1 MEDIKLSLTIVLP
14 GSTMMSEQECSKNS
28 AENYNHFTMTVGSK
42 HDRKNIHFATRK
54 CKTAVMVM
62 QLGKDTYD
70 YFTAKSKN
78 RRLDVQNCPS
88 WSRPDIW
95 YNLSVEQRLKKHL
108 ARITADRGGI
118 SYTYAVFED

>member
-28 AENYNHFTMTVGSK
+28 AENYNHFSMIVGSK
-42 HDRKNIHFATRK
+42 NDKQTIHVKTRK
-54 CKTAVMVM
+54 CKTASMVINM
-62 QLGKDTYD
+62 GNDTYR

-78 RRLDVQNCPS
+78 RREDAQNCPG

-95 YNLSVEQRLKKHL
+95 YPLSVEERLKKHL
-108 ARITADRGGI
+108 ARIVSDKKGI
-118 SYTYAVFED
+118 SYTYKVFED

>member
-28 AENYNHFTMTVGSK
+28 SENYNHFTMTVGSK
-42 HDRKNIHFATRK
+42 HDRKTIHFATRK
-54 CKTAVMVM
+54 CKPARMVM
-62 QLGKDTYD
+62 NLGLETYN

-78 RRLDVQNCPS
+78 RRTDAQNCPS